1 MSKGTDRTVFRREDG
16 KWVNQRGAASRP
28 AGVHDTQKAAA
39 KEARGMLKN
48 QGGGEL
54 TIDFCGVPPSIY
66 DGLRSASSKGSYYDH
81 HIRHRYV
88 CF

>member
-1 MSKGTDRTVFRREDG
+1 MVEMHRVLSSAIRAVGYDSGTRRLRIQFTSG
-16 KWVNQRGAASRP
+16 QSY
-28 AGVHDTQKAAA
+28 
-39 KEARGMLKN
+39 
-48 QGGGEL
+48 
-54 TIDFCGVPPSIY
+54 DFCGVPPSIY